1 MVWAGYGDI
10 GCGIST
16 TCSGTF
22 KVFLS
27 ANINLCM
34 YKIDVHFDFIYKVL
48 YYVPSIY
55 DRRQGGIL
63 VVHLS
68 SINNQ

>member
-1 MVWAGYGDI
+1 MTILYRWFGPGMEILVVEYRQHVVGL
-10 GCGIST
+10 S
-16 TCSGTF
+16 

-34 YKIDVHFDFIYKVL
+34 YKIDVHFEFIYKVL

-63 VVHLS
+63 VVH
-68 SINNQ
+68 